1 MNLMKKWYLLKTK
14 LRQEKKAIANLENQ
28 NFSVYCP
35 LAQINGKNVIL
46 FPGYLF
52 IQLDDKEENW
62 APIRST
68 KGVINFVRFG
78 LSFAKISD
86 SIINLI
92 KTNENTT
99 AEKIKTLKDFKLGQ
113 SVKITDGVLQNC
125 VAIFKSFKSDERVI
139 LLLNIMGQEQTINLK
154 KKSII
159 GL

>member
-1 MNLMKKWYLLKTK
+1 MKKWYLLKTK